1 MKKTVEIT
9 RELLFGRR
17 RLTSNLRAGFTLA
30 LAFAVW
36 LRPPLGALAGCAVFF
51 LLSGAALLRALAAP
65 ARYRIAS
72 ALLAPAA
79 SGAVFFLFPRRDRL
93 GVIGIGLWIIVL
105 GLAHLPELRRGAGRT
120 AETVTAFFETL
131 LPFLLGCTF
140 IWCVYGSF
148 DLSAPFYALTLG
160 ILALQRFR

>member
-17 RLTSNLRAGFTLA
+17 RLPSNLRAGFTLA

-51 LLSGAALLRALAAP
+51 LLSGAALLRALATP

-72 ALLAPAA
+72 ALLVPAA
-79 SGAVFFLFPRRDRL
+79 SGAVFSSFP
-93 GVIGIGLWIIVL
+93 
-105 GLAHLPELRRGAGRT
+105 GAT
-120 AETVTAFFETL
+120 
-131 LPFLLGCTF
+131 
-140 IWCVYGSF
+140 GS
-148 DLSAPFYALTLG
+148 A
-160 ILALQRFR
+160 

>member
-1 MKKTVEIT
+1 MKTVTEAV
-9 RELLFGRR
+9 RSVPLRSLL
-17 RLTSNLRAGFTLA
+17 TGFLPA
-30 LAFAVW
+30 AA
-36 LRPPLGALAGCAVFF
+36 AF

>member
-1 MKKTVEIT
+1 MV
-9 RELLFGRR
+9 
-17 RLTSNLRAGFTLA
+17 S
-30 LAFAVW
+30 
-36 LRPPLGALAGCAVFF
+36 
-51 LLSGAALLRALAAP
+51 
-65 ARYRIAS
+65 
-72 ALLAPAA
+72 LLAK
-79 SGAVFFLFPRRDRL
+79 LFNKDPSDTAKQRQAIGSAC